1 MASYSINPPPSGP
14 SRVRDRKQRKVFIPS
29 QKDSTE
35 NVSDIIG
42 LKEKSPTLI
51 TLDDFESTSKFS
63 SDLEGLNL
71 SYSNLGSNTLK
82 KGLSNSLENLSATS
96 KAYPDISG
104 LFYELRPNMYINSFN
119 PTPIGF
125 SHFTDYT
132 NNPYIDQVVP
142 LSQPSLPQPQEQQQ
156 SLPSSSQQ
164 QKPPC
169 PFSPQ
174 SYQNV
179 QTFTPFQYPSPA
191 FVTNSHQLQVPSL
204 LPWKGGSSGS
214 FKEKKSA
221 MSNMHRPASLND
233 LDEIDTY
240 SKTVPLTSSASATT
254 TPITDTL
261 GIEYL
266 PSHGITHTPVNLI
279 DLSDR
284 EYLNLED
291 FDPYRVE
298 QIFSSVPSPQETSA
312 AFPSKDKN
320 IRRSESE
327 DDLLNCTSLLLEWSE
342 VPDKNSTAQ
351 VSENNDLFNST
362 LFLQE
367 WAEIPE
373 ASSTAQFG
381 EDTAQSQNPDYAN
394 SMVNISQ
401 TSDMI
406 VDLPKT
412 SHKEDNK
419 PLDTVVPI
427 QNYPTKKPTK
437 DFYKKDVPPKNTSW
451 TFLRKEASYEKL
463 RNEAFVDEEFEAFC
477 KTVTELKNKYKSVDH
492 VTNLGFIVSPI
503 CNFSNEAKSIKVVI
517 HTKRQMEA
525 LEFTCDINTL
535 VEHVIYQGVF
545 NERCSLRNLVTSDYI
560 LKVFDRSE
568 YLLNYLE
575 LSRYEYV
582 HTCLKMNTEIRFQLM
597 RLQDIPRKLL
607 RTVDDDRQLLN
618 YPRYC
623 IQGRNKGELTR
634 DGLEILMETFYKEI
648 ERLSDR
654 ALKDKDIQ
662 SMSLK
667 QSVKAVCSMLEKLET
682 VELVTAMERVEN
694 IVNELSNNN
703 KMATQDSAD
712 RKEQLNLESLQTKCS
727 LIENLQDS
735 LEMLVIAVKNLV
747 NLYCKTFQTD
757 FLLSSS
763 RQETRESQEVILI
776 SDHFIVHISTVHR
789 LPVKWTKLYQGYTV
803 ECVLCY
809 GGQNITQH
817 KSTAV
822 KPLSNSGLSER
833 VLWNEWLDFDTVQL
847 FSLPRESRLSLTLR
861 GILSSGST
869 SDHPVN
875 HGPVVLA
882 GATIQLFSYKGH
894 LVQGSQLVP
903 MTTGTAADPLG
914 PTSLAI
920 SSESI
925 FLQINLPDFG
935 KFMIFSE
942 PTTILPSIKKTFE
955 SLSPEDQEIISGVLE
970 KDSATQCTEV
980 ELKLLWDKREHLMDN
995 PAFLPRVL
1003 QAVPSWKSH
1012 CLPEIYSLLGLWQP
1026 IQPTQA
1032 FELLLPYYPDAHVRE
1047 MAVECLQSLPTDQLI
1062 DYLPQLIEALKF
1074 DCYHNSPLAKMLLE
1088 KSCNSIQFAHK
1099 FFWLLKGAAQDNSC
1113 KHWFQLMFV
1122 ALANVAGEALYEEF
1136 RKQEDLVK
1144 ILSSMAEKLKS
1155 AKDKDLC
1162 LEQQLDIL
1170 YKWFSKKGEIH
1181 LPFNPSFEVCGIDL
1195 KSSSY
1200 YTSNAFPLK
1209 LVFKNCNPEAE
1220 PVYIMFKVGD
1230 DLRQDMLTLQMIRIM
1245 DKLWQQENLDLKIIT
1260 FACLSTGPK
1269 KGMVEIVTESETLR
1283 KIQVS
1288 YGLTGSFKERPLQE
1302 WLQKNNPTQ
1311 LEYDKSLDNFLC
1323 SCAGYCVATY
1333 VLGICDRHN
1342 DNIMLKQSG
1351 HLFHIDFG
1359 KFLGDAQM
1367 FGSFKRDRVPFVLT
1381 SDMVYVIN
1389 GGDKNC
1395 SRFQRFVDLCCT
1407 AFNILRR
1414 NRNLFLNFFSLMS
1427 RSGIP
1432 GVSENAVTYIQQAL
1446 LPGKSDA
1453 QAAAIFTRM
1462 IEDSSRSVFT
1472 QFNFFMHNLAQLKF
1486 SSHNEG
1492 ALLSFVP
1499 KTYSIHTDGR
1509 IIRIEVIN
1517 FQKRYTPEKHYTY
1530 VIRIMRQNVKVPSIV
1545 FRHFSEFLEF
1555 REKLMQRFPLVCWPP
1570 LSGKVVFGRSNVRT
1584 VAVNRKT
1591 EITNFV
1597 NEIFQHAPEISEC
1610 DLVYTFFHPLIR
1622 DEQSSDLNMNNGL
1635 HDTVNNVRNLTT
1647 TGIRGE
1653 LKISI
1658 QYQKEHLQVM
1668 IMHARGLCSYG
1679 IENPSPYVKLY
1690 LLPDPDKQTKQKTKV
1705 VKHSTHPTYNEVMQY
1720 KMSLEE
1726 VKKRTLQVTVWNHD
1740 VLKENQFMGATYI
1753 HLRRLDLSQ
1762 ENTEWRPLGNLQMS
1776 SSSQVS

>member
-1 MASYSINPPPSGP
+1 MAYYAINPPPSGP
-14 SRVRDRKQRKVFIPS
+14 SRVRDRKQRKVFIPG
-29 QKDSTE
+29 QKDSKE
-35 NVSDIIG
+35 NISDITDFT
-42 LKEKSPTLI
+42 EKSPTLI
-51 TLDDFESTSKFS
+51 TLDDLESTSKFS
-63 SDLEGLNL
+63 SDLEGLDL

-82 KGLSNSLENLSATS
+82 KGLSNSMEDLSATS

-104 LFYELRPNMYINSFN
+104 LFYELRSDVYFNSRR
-119 PTPIGF
+119 PPPIGF
-125 SHFTDYT
+125 SHFSDCPDSL
-132 NNPYIDQVVP
+132 NIDQLVP
-142 LSQPSLPQPQEQQQ
+142 LSQVSQSQLPEQTLP
-156 SLPSSSQQ
+156 LPSQ
-164 QKPPC
+164 QKPSC

-179 QTFTPFQYPSPA
+179 QTSTPFQYPSPA
-191 FVTNSHQLQVPSL
+191 LVTNSHQMLVPSP
-204 LPWKGGSSGS
+204 LPWEGDPSGLY
-214 FKEKKSA
+214 KERKPSL
-221 MSNMHRPASLND
+221 SNMHRPASLND
-233 LDEIDTY
+233 LDDIDTY
-240 SKTVPLTSSASATT
+240 PKTVPLTNSASATT
-254 TPITDTL
+254 TPIVDTFSIEFPQGN
-261 GIEYL
+261 GIA
-266 PSHGITHTPVNLI
+266 HTTANLI
-279 DLSDR
+279 DLYDR

-298 QIFSSVPSPQETSA
+298 QQICSSVSSPQETSA
-312 AFPSKDKN
+312 VSPPKDKN
-320 IRRSESE
+320 IRKSGSEN
-327 DDLLNCTSLLLEWSE
+327 DLLNCTSLLLEWSE

-351 VSENNDLFNST
+351 VSKKNNDLFDDIS
-362 LFLQE
+362 FLQE
-367 WAEIPE
+367 WAETSDVSNTTQVSE
-373 ASSTAQFG
+373 
-381 EDTAQSQNPDYAN
+381 ETAQSWNHDYAN
-394 SMVNISQ
+394 SMVELAQ
-401 TSDMI
+401 TSNII

-412 SHKEDNK
+412 SQKEDNK
-419 PLDTVVPI
+419 PLDTIVPL
-427 QNYPTKKPTK
+427 QHYPTKKPTK
-437 DFYKKDVPPKNTSW
+437 DFSKQDIPPNSTSW

-463 RNEAFVDEEFEAFC
+463 RNEAFVDEEFESFC
-477 KTVTELKNKYKSVDH
+477 KTVTELKHKYKSVDH

-517 HTKRQMEA
+517 HTKKQMEA
-525 LEFTCDINTL
+525 FEFTCDINTL
-535 VEHVIYQGVF
+535 VEHVIYQIVF
-545 NERCSLRNLVTSDYI
+545 NERYSLNNPVTSDYI

-568 YLLNYLE
+568 YLLNNLE

-582 HTCLKMNTEIRFQLM
+582 HACLKMNTEIRFQLM
-597 RLQDIPRKLL
+597 RLQDIPRKLI

-662 SMSLK
+662 PMSLK

-694 IVNELSNNN
+694 IVNELSNNS
-703 KMATQDSAD
+703 KLATQDSAD
-712 RKEQLNLESLQTKCS
+712 RKEQLNLESLETKCS

-776 SDHFIVHISTVHR
+776 SDNFIVHISTAHR

-803 ECVLCY
+803 ECGLCY

-822 KPLSNSGLSER
+822 RQLSNSGLSER
-833 VLWNEWLDFDTVQL
+833 VLWNEWLDFETLQL
-847 FSLPRESRLSLTLR
+847 FSIPRESRLSLTLR
-861 GILSSGST
+861 GIPSSGNTS

-882 GATIQLFSYKGH
+882 GATVQLFSYKGH

-903 MTTGTAADPLG
+903 MTMGTAADPLG
-914 PTSLAI
+914 PTSSAI
-920 SSESI
+920 TSESI
-925 FLQINLPDFG
+925 FLQTRKESL
-935 KFMIFSE
+935 K
-942 PTTILPSIKKTFE
+942 PSRHATDSLMDLIKRTFE
-955 SLSPEDQEIISGVLE
+955 SLSAEDREIIAGVLE

-1012 CLPEIYSLLGLWQP
+1012 CLPEIYSLLELWEP

-1047 MAVECLQSLPTDQLI
+1047 MAVDCLQSLPTDQLI

-1088 KSCNSIQFAHK
+1088 KSCNNIQFAHK

-1113 KHWFQLMFV
+1113 KHWFKLMFV
-1122 ALANVAGEALYEEF
+1122 ALANVAGESLYEEF

-1155 AKDKDLC
+1155 AKDKD
-1162 LEQQLDIL
+1162 
-1170 YKWFSKKGEIH
+1170 H

-1220 PVYIMFKVGD
+1220 PVYIMFKHEFEF
-1230 DLRQDMLTLQMIRIM
+1230 LFSLPQ
-1245 DKLWQQENLDLKIIT
+1245 II
-1260 FACLSTGPK
+1260 
-1269 KGMVEIVTESETLR
+1269 GMVEIVTESETLR

-1453 QAAAIFTRM
+1453 EAAAIFTRM

-1509 IIRIEVIN
+1509 ITNIEVIN

-1555 REKLMQRFPLVCWPP
+1555 REKLMQRFPLVFWPP
-1570 LSGKVVFGRSNVRT
+1570 LSGKVMFGRSNVRT
-1584 VAVNRKT
+1584 VAVNRKL
-1591 EITNFV
+1591 EISSFV
-1597 NEIFQHAPEISEC
+1597 KEIFKHAPEISEC

-1622 DEQSSDLNMNNGL
+1622 DEQSSGLNMNNGL
-1635 HDTVNNVRNLTT
+1635 QDTVNNVRNMTS

-1668 IMHARGLCSYG
+1668 IMHARGLSSYG

-1690 LLPDPDKQTKQKTKV
+1690 LLPDPEKLTKQKTKV

-1720 KMSLEE
+1720 KMSLED

-1740 VLKENQFMGATYI
+1740 VLKENQFMGAIYI
-1753 HLRRLDLSQ
+1753 HLRKLDLSQ
-1762 ENTEWRPLGNLQMS
+1762 ENTEWRCLGNLQMS
-1776 SSSQVS
+1776 STSHIS

>member
-1 MASYSINPPPSGP
+1 MASYSIDPPPPVP
-14 SRVRDRKQRKVFIPS
+14 SNRDRKQRKVFTPS
-29 QKDSTE
+29 QKNSTE
-35 NVSDIIG
+35 TPPDSLQD
-42 LKEKSPTLI
+42 KSPILI
-51 TLDDFESTSKFS
+51 SLDNVESSCKFS
-63 SDLEGLNL
+63 SDLEGLDLNCAT
-71 SYSNLGSNTLK
+71 LGSGTLK
-82 KGLSNSLENLSATS
+82 KGLSNSLEDLSATN
-96 KAYPDISG
+96 KTYPDISG
-104 LFYELRPNMYINSFN
+104 LFYELRPKGYASNMTAPS
-119 PTPIGF
+119 IGF
-125 SHFTDYT
+125 SHFT
-132 NNPYIDQVVP
+132 NPTYFDRPVP
-142 LSQPSLPQPQEQQQ
+142 LMQPSVTQ
-156 SLPSSSQQ
+156 SVEPHTTIPPSTQLQQ
-164 QKPPC
+164 QKPSC
-169 PFSPQ
+169 PFSPPN
-174 SYQNV
+174 YQNAPI
-179 QTFTPFQYPSPA
+179 FTPFQYPSPA
-191 FVTNSHQLQVPSL
+191 LVTTSHPVQVPSP
-204 LPWKGGSSGS
+204 LPWTAVPPVL
-214 FKEKKSA
+214 FKEKFSS
-221 MSNMHRPASLND
+221 SNMHRPASLND
-233 LDEIDTY
+233 LDEIDVYPKVLPVT
-240 SKTVPLTSSASATT
+240 SASAVS

-261 GIEYL
+261 GMEYSQTDST
-266 PSHGITHTPVNLI
+266 SHSPINLI
-279 DLSDR
+279 DLSER
-284 EYLNLED
+284 EYLNLAD

-298 QIFSSVPSPQETSA
+298 QHLCPSASFPQELSTAVS
-312 AFPSKDKN
+312 SKDNKMG
-320 IRRSESE
+320 RSASE
-327 DDLLNCTSLLLEWSE
+327 DDMLNCTSLLLKWSE
-342 VPDKNSTAQ
+342 VPAANNFSQATEKDDLSKCMSLLQGWSETSDVASAMSDSVDATQSPDYVNSIVET
-351 VSENNDLFNST
+351 SKP
-362 LFLQE
+362 
-367 WAEIPE
+367 EIPNRC
-373 ASSTAQFG
+373 FKG
-381 EDTAQSQNPDYAN
+381 
-394 SMVNISQ
+394 
-401 TSDMI
+401 
-406 VDLPKT
+406 
-412 SHKEDNK
+412 DNK
-419 PLDTVVPI
+419 PLDTIVPL
-427 QNYPTKKPTK
+427 QHYPSKKTK
-437 DFYKKDVPPKNTSW
+437 DFCKWDIPPKSTSR

-463 RNEAFVDEEFEAFC
+463 RNEAFVDEEFESFR
-477 KTVTELKNKYKSVDH
+477 KTVTELKKKYKSVDH
-492 VTNLGFIVSPI
+492 VTNLGFIVSPV
-503 CNFSNEAKSIKVVI
+503 CNFRNEAKSIKVVV
-517 HTKRQMEA
+517 HAKKQMEA
-525 LEFTCDINTL
+525 IEFTCDINTL
-535 VEHVIYQGVF
+535 VEHVIYQCIF
-545 NERCSLRNLVTSDYI
+545 NERCSLNNTGTSDYI

-568 YLLNYLE
+568 YLLNHLE

-582 HTCLKMNTEIRFQLM
+582 HSCLKMNTDIRFQLM
-597 RLQDIPRKLL
+597 RLQDISRKLQ
-607 RTVDDDRQLLN
+607 RTEQDDRQLLN

-662 SMSLK
+662 PMSLR
-667 QSVKAVCSMLEKLET
+667 QSVKAVCLMLEKLET
-682 VELVTAMERVEN
+682 VELVSSMDRVEN
-694 IVNELSNNN
+694 IVYELSNNN
-703 KMATQDSAD
+703 KTTVQDNMD
-712 RKEQLNLESLQTKCS
+712 HREQLNLESLATKCS

-763 RQETRESQEVILI
+763 RRETRDSQEIIFV
-776 SDHFIVHISTVHR
+776 SDNFIVHISTAHR
-789 LPVKWTKLYQGYTV
+789 LPVKWLKLYQGYTV
-803 ECVLCY
+803 ECGVCY
-809 GGQNITQH
+809 GGRNITP
-817 KSTAV
+817 KINTPV

-833 VLWNEWLDFDTVQL
+833 VLWNEWLGFDSVQL

-861 GILSSGST
+861 GIPASGST
-869 SDHPVN
+869 SSDHPVN
-875 HGPVVLA
+875 QGPVVLA

-894 LVQGSQLVP
+894 LVQGSQLIP

-914 PTSLAI
+914 PTSSAI
-920 SSESI
+920 TSDSI

-935 KFMIFSE
+935 KFVIFSE
-942 PTTILPSIKKTFE
+942 PTMILPSIKKPFD
-955 SLSPEDQEIISGVLE
+955 SLSAEDQEIFAGVLE
-970 KDSATQCTEV
+970 KDSATQCSDD
-980 ELKLLWDKREHLMDN
+980 ELKLLWDKKEHLVAN
-995 PAFLPRVL
+995 PAFLPRLL

-1012 CLPEIYSLLGLWQP
+1012 CLPEIYSLLQLWEP

-1032 FELLLPYYPDAHVRE
+1032 FELLLPYYPDARVRD
-1047 MAVECLQSLPTDQLI
+1047 MAVECLQGLPTDQLI

-1088 KSCNSIQFAHK
+1088 KSCHSIQFAHK

-1113 KHWFQLMFV
+1113 KHWFKLMFV
-1122 ALANVAGEALYEEF
+1122 ALANVAGESLYEEF

-1144 ILSSMAEKLKS
+1144 ILSSMAEKLKT

-1162 LEQQLDIL
+1162 LQQQLDIL
-1170 YKWFSKKGEIH
+1170 YKWFSKKGDIH
-1181 LPFNPSFEVCGIDL
+1181 LPFNPSWEVCGIDL

-1395 SRFQRFVDLCCT
+1395 ARFQRFVDLCCT
-1407 AFNILRR
+1407 AFNILRKS
-1414 NRNLFLNFFSLMS
+1414 RNLFLNFFSLMS

-1453 QAAAIFTRM
+1453 EAAAIFTRM

-1499 KTYSIHTDGR
+1499 KTYSIHTDGL
-1509 IIRIEVIN
+1509 ITSIEVTD

-1530 VIRIMRQNVKVPSIV
+1530 SIRIMRQNVKVPSVV
-1545 FRHFSEFLEF
+1545 FRHFSEFVEF
-1555 REKLMQRFPLVCWPP
+1555 REKLMQRFPLVPWSP

-1584 VAVNRKT
+1584 VAVNRKS
-1591 EITNFV
+1591 EISNFV
-1597 NEIFQHAPEISEC
+1597 KEIFQHAPEISEC

-1622 DEQSSDLNMNNGL
+1622 DEQSSGLNINNGL
-1635 HDTVNNVRNLTT
+1635 HDTVNNARPAN
-1647 TGIRGE
+1647 TGIQGE
-1653 LKISI
+1653 IKISI

-1668 IMHARGLCSYG
+1668 IMHARGLSLYG
-1679 IENPSPYVKLY
+1679 IDHPSPYVKLY
-1690 LLPDPDKQTKQKTKV
+1690 MLPDPDKQTKQKTKV
-1705 VKHSTHPTYNEVMQY
+1705 VKHTTHPTYNEVMQY

-1726 VKKRTLQVTVWNHD
+1726 VKTRTLQVTVWNHD

-1753 HLRRLDLSQ
+1753 HLRKLDLTQ
-1762 ENTEWRPLGNLQMS
+1762 ENTEWRCLGNIQMS
-1776 SSSQVS
+1776 STSHIS